1 MGHKVPHLLDE
12 NFTPELYHWPLAYFL
27 SLFSEHGGDGDR
39 TLTHPQDLLG
49 VCRVTCR
56 GRTANLVPARA
67 LWIINQGLECD
78 PNGCPRQMTNAGPWG
93 LATLPPQHPLPQ
105 PPCA

>member
-39 TLTHPQDLLG
+39 TLTRPQDLLG

-56 GRTANLVPARA
+56 GRAADLVPQTS
-67 LWIINQGLECD
+67 LPELSGLSI
-78 PNGCPRQMTNAGPWG
+78 RVWSV
-93 LATLPPQHPLPQ
+93 TLMAVLGR
-105 PPCA
+105 